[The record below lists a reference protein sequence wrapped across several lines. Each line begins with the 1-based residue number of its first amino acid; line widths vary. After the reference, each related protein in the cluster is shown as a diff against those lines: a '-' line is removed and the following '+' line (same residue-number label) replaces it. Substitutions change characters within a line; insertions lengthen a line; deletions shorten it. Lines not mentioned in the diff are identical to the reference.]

1 MRTAHFESIIGCS
14 DRKIHV
20 SGAEMLYFCLKKRVR
35 SDRMVKTPKKA
46 NENARKTEKQPHMK
60 AAGTQHNIE
69 RNSFRHANRAERLSS
84 RAVFARE
91 NTGLAMRMRQHAE
104 QADAVAAA
112 L

>member
-1 MRTAHFESIIGCS
+1 
-14 DRKIHV
+14 
-20 SGAEMLYFCLKKRVR
+20 MLYFCLKKRVR

-46 NENARKTEKQPHMK
+46 NENARKTEKQPPMK

-91 NTGLAMRMRQHAE
+91 NAGLAMRMRQHAE

>member
-1 MRTAHFESIIGCS
+1 
-14 DRKIHV
+14 
-20 SGAEMLYFCLKKRVR
+20 MLYFCLKKRVR

-46 NENARKTEKQPHMK
+46 DENARKTEKQPHMK

-69 RNSFRHANRAERLSS
+69 RKSFRHVNRAERLSS

-91 NTGLAMRMRQHAE
+91 NAGLAMRMRQHAE

>member
-1 MRTAHFESIIGCS
+1 
-14 DRKIHV
+14 
-20 SGAEMLYFCLKKRVR
+20 
-35 SDRMVKTPKKA
+35 MVKTPKKA
-46 NENARKTEKQPHMK
+46 DENARKTEKQPHMK

-69 RNSFRHANRAERLSS
+69 RKSFRHVNRAERLSS

-91 NTGLAMRMRQHAE
+91 NAGLAMRMRQHAE

>member
-1 MRTAHFESIIGCS
+1 
-14 DRKIHV
+14 
-20 SGAEMLYFCLKKRVR
+20 MLYFCLKKRVR

-46 NENARKTEKQPHMK
+46 EQNARKTEKQPPMK
-60 AAGTQHNIE
+60 AAGTQHEIE
-69 RNSFRHANRAERLSS
+69 RKRFLHANRVERLSS

-91 NTGLAMRMRQHAE
+91 NAGLAMRMRQHAE